1 MLERPE
7 DLHPHRLVEEHGA
20 ARTLLPDL
28 SGAEPTQEGVRGLAF
43 FQHRVETEGNI
54 FGTAR
59 GFLAWNQGIVNQ
71 TADLWVEEA
80 TRESAGLRMGK
91 APDAFTDKLHQL
103 RPAIGKQVFR
113 CLQAVKIQCEKLW
126 GERRG
131 HGTIVVG

>member
-1 MLERPE
+1 MPERPE

-59 GFLAWNQGIVNQ
+59 GFLACPPAYNPLRHQFAG
-71 TADLWVEEA
+71 
-80 TRESAGLRMGK
+80 RE
-91 APDAFTDKLHQL
+91 
-103 RPAIGKQVFR
+103 
-113 CLQAVKIQCEKLW
+113 LQR
-126 GERRG
+126 GEG
-131 HGTIVVG
+131 